1 MMQMEKAQRQSQ
13 DENRKKRKEV
23 TIFQN
28 KSKPMSSFRTEH
40 DADKRTAEARRIRA
54 KYPDRIPVM

>member
-1 MMQMEKAQRQSQ
+1 MA
-13 DENRKKRKEV
+13 
-23 TIFQN
+23 
-28 KSKPMSSFRTEH
+28 SSFRTEH